1 MSKNITQTFAEVAER
16 LPSQPV
22 QYSKDETGEFQP
34 VSFSQLYSEVE
45 KMAAGLASMGIGRND
60 LVGLISENR
69 KEWLVADLAVLSL
82 GAADVPRGNDSMP
95 EEIAFILGFTE
106 VSTTFAENAAQVEKL
121 ISIQK
126 DMPELKRI
134 IVLDQDFQLK
144 ELKSKAADRK
154 SLEILKYHE
163 VIQAGEKFLQNDPD
177 YVKKEVE
184 KGSREDLATII
195 FTSGTTGEPKGVQLS
210 HANYMAQVDL
220 IDTKIRIGA
229 GDIWLAVLPV
239 WHSFERVM
247 QYIAVLYG
255 CSLAYSKPVGKIM
268 LEDFQKVNPTWMA
281 SVPRIWEAV
290 RLGVIKSVNA
300 GSKVKK
306 SLFFFFLGVGKLYRY
321 FHNMVFSRL
330 PSFKRRSRIL
340 DALIGFIPMIFFLPG
355 YLLGN
360 LLVFKKIKAK
370 LGTRFVAGISGGG
383 ALPSGVDKFFSAVGI
398 LLLEGY
404 GLTETAP
411 VVSVRTQ
418 WHPVTGSIGTKLE
431 CCEIQVRDEA
441 GNVLKPGKKGI
452 LYVKGL
458 NVMKG
463 YYKRDEFTRKAI
475 DEEGWFNT
483 GDLAMIAH
491 RGEIRILGRA
501 KDTIVLLGGENVEPL
516 PMEDKMRESMYISQ
530 VVALGQDQKF
540 LGALIVP
547 DEENIRQWAKEQGL
561 QVGDYGK
568 FIKGP
573 EVHDL
578 IKSELAEAVSTKN
591 GFKTWERIARFGIIP
606 GPFEVGKELSGK
618 QEIKRHVI
626 YEMYNKEINRIFA

>member
-1 MSKNITQTFAEVAER
+1 MSKNLTQTFVEYVDK

-22 QYSKDETGEFQP
+22 QYSKDANGQFQP
-34 VSFSQLYSEVE
+34 ITYAQLYNEVE
-45 KMAAGLASMGIGRND
+45 KMAAGLASLGVQRGD
-60 LVGLISENR
+60 LIGLISENR
-69 KEWLVADLAVLSL
+69 KEWLVADLAVMSL

-95 EEIAFILGFTE
+95 DEVGFILGFTE
-106 VSTTFAENAAQVEKL
+106 VEISFAENASQVEKIL
-121 ISIQK
+121 SVKK
-126 DMPELKRI
+126 DIKSLKTI
-134 IVLDQDFQLK
+134 IVLDGDFDPSSVKVPAGITLMTY
-144 ELKSKAADRK
+144 ADVC
-154 SLEILKYHE
+154 S
-163 VIQAGEKFLQNDPD
+163 AGENFIKG
-177 YVKKEVE
+177 KESFVRDE
-184 KGSREDLATII
+184 IAKGSREDLATII
-195 FTSGTTGEPKGVQLS
+195 FTSGTTGEPKGVQLT
-210 HANYMAQVDL
+210 HDNYMAQVDL
-220 IDTKIRIGA
+220 IDTKIRIGV

-247 QYIAVLYG
+247 QYIAVCYG
-255 CSLAYSKPVGKIM
+255 CALAYSKPVGKIM
-268 LEDFQKVNPTWMA
+268 LDDFQKINPTWMA

-306 SLFFFFLGVGKLYRY
+306 GLFFFFLGIGKLYRH
-321 FHNMVFSRL
+321 FFNMVMGLL
-330 PSFKRRSRIL
+330 PTYKPRIRIL
-340 DALIGFIPMIFFLPG
+340 DIILGILPMLFFLPG

-418 WHPVTGSIGTKLE
+418 WQPITGSIGSKLD
-431 CCEIQVRDEA
+431 CCEVQVRDEE
-441 GNVLKPGKKGI
+441 NNLLKSGEKGI
-452 LYVKGL
+452 LFVRGQ
-458 NVMKG
+458 NIMRG
-463 YYKRDEFTRKAI
+463 YYKREEFTAKVI
-475 DEEGWFNT
+475 DKDGWLNT
-483 GDLAMIAH
+483 GDLTMLGR

-516 PMEDKMRESMYISQ
+516 PMEDKMRESMYIGQ

-547 DEENIRQWAKEQGL
+547 DEENIKLWAREQGL
-561 QVGDYGK
+561 SVEDYRK
-568 FIKGP
+568 FIDGP

-578 IKSELAEAVSTKN
+578 IKSEIAEAVSTKN
-591 GFKTWERIARFGIIP
+591 GFKNWERIARFAVVP
-606 GPFEVGKELSGK
+606 GPFEIGRELSGK

-626 YEMYNKEINRIFA
+626 SEMYKKEIDKIFA

>member
-1 MSKNITQTFAEVAER
+1 MSKKLTQTFLEFVDR
-16 LPSQPV
+16 LPSQAV
-22 QYSKDETGEFQP
+22 QYSKDESGEFQP
-34 VSFSQLYSEVE
+34 ITYAQLFSEVE
-45 KMAAGLASMGIGRND
+45 KMAGGLASLGVKRGD

-69 KEWLVADLAVLSL
+69 KEWLVADMATMSL

-106 VSTTFAENAAQVEKL
+106 VQVCFAENSSQVEKIL
-121 ISIQK
+121 SVK
-126 DMPELKRI
+126 DQVKTIKTI
-134 IVLDQDFQLK
+134 IVLDQDFDPA
-144 ELKSKAADRK
+144 SVKAPAGIKIHRYQD
-154 SLEILKYHE
+154 
-163 VIQAGEKFLQNDPD
+163 VTAAGEKFLAGKDNFVRD
-177 YVKKEVE
+177 EIA

-210 HANYMAQVDL
+210 HENYMAQVDL
-220 IDTKIRIGA
+220 IDTKIRIGV

-247 QYIAVLYG
+247 QYIAVCYG

-268 LEDFQKVNPTWMA
+268 LADFQKINPTWMA

-306 SLFFFFLGVGKLYRY
+306 GLFFFFLGIGKLYRY
-321 FHNMVFSRL
+321 FYNMVMGLL
-330 PSFKRRSRIL
+330 PTFKPRVRIL
-340 DALIGFIPMIFFLPG
+340 DILLGILPMLFFLPG

-360 LLVFKKIKAK
+360 ILVFKKIKAK
-370 LGTRFVAGISGGG
+370 LGTRFMAGISGGG

-411 VVSVRTQ
+411 VISVRTQ
-418 WHPVTGSIGTKLE
+418 WKPITGSIGSKLD
-431 CCEIQVRDEA
+431 CCEVEVRDEEGKVLPA
-441 GNVLKPGKKGI
+441 GEKGVLFVRGT
-452 LYVKGL
+452 

-463 YYKRDEFTRKAI
+463 YYKRDEFTEKMM
-475 DEEGWFNT
+475 DKDGWLNT
-483 GDLAMIAH
+483 GDLSMLGR

-516 PMEDKMRESMYISQ
+516 PMEDKMRESMYIGQ

-547 DEENIRQWAKEQGL
+547 DEENLKLWAKEQGL
-561 QVGDYGK
+561 EVGDYQT
-568 FIKGP
+568 FIQGP

-578 IKSELAEAVSTKN
+578 FKSEIAEAVSAKN
-591 GFKTWERIARFGIIP
+591 GFKNWERIARFGIIP
-606 GPFEVGKELSGK
+606 GPFEIGKELSGK
-618 QEIKRHVI
+618 QEVKRHVV
-626 YEMYNKEINRIFA
+626 YEMYKKEIAKIFA